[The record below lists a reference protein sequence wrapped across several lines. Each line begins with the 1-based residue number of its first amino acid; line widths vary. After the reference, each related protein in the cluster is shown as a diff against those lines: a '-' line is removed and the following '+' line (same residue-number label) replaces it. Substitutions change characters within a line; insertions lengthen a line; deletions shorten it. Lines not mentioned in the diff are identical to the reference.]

1 MNNMFCLIGRLND
14 IKENG
19 EVTIIV
25 SRNHKD
31 DNGIYKFDIISIQTI
46 GLIKD
51 TTIQHCRKGDIIGV
65 KGTIESGNKLVADK
79 LTFLSSYKE
88 DKEMETIED

>member
-51 TTIQHCRKGDIIGV
+51 NTIQYCRKGDIIGV

-79 LTFLSSYKE
+79 LTFLSSCKQ